1 MEIKKILNSI
11 LEIALLIVVAL
22 AIVLPIRTYVFQPFI
37 VNGSSMEP
45 NFYSGD
51 YLIVDE
57 FTYNFINKPKRGDV
71 IVFDYP
77 LNPSFKYIKRVIGLP
92 GESILIQDGKIT
104 IKSENEE
111 EFVLDEN
118 EYLSD
123 ESLKEWVYLNNLRQ
137 EKLGENEYF
146 VLGDNRNGSSDSRK
160 WGTLPLK
167 NIDGKV
173 FLRFSPREPTSQ
185 KIYD

>member
-11 LEIALLIVVAL
+11 LEMALLIVVAL

-57 FTYNFINKPKRGDV
+57 FTYNFVNKPERGDV
-71 IVFDYP
+71 VVFDYP
-77 LNPSFKYIKRVIGLP
+77 LNPNFKYIKRVVGLP
-92 GESILIQDGKIT
+92 KESILIQDGKIT
-104 IKSENEE
+104 ITSENGE
-111 EFVLDEN
+111 EFVLDEK
-118 EYLSD
+118 EYLND
-123 ESLKEWVYLNNLRQ
+123 DNLKEWVYLNNLRQ
-137 EKLGENEYF
+137 EQLGENEYF

-173 FLRFSPREPTSQ
+173 FLRFSPTEPTSQ

>member
-57 FTYNFINKPKRGDV
+57 FTYNFINKSKRGDV

-92 GESILIQDGKIT
+92 GGP
-104 IKSENEE
+104 
-111 EFVLDEN
+111 
-118 EYLSD
+118 Y
-123 ESLKEWVYLNNLRQ
+123 
-137 EKLGENEYF
+137 
-146 VLGDNRNGSSDSRK
+146 
-160 WGTLPLK
+160 
-167 NIDGKV
+167 
-173 FLRFSPREPTSQ
+173 
-185 KIYD
+185 

>member
-1 MEIKKILNSI
+1 MEIKRLLNSF
-11 LEIALLIVVAL
+11 LEIILLIVVAL
-22 AIVLPIRTYVFQPFI
+22 AIVIPIRTYIFQPFI

-57 FTYNFINKPKRGDV
+57 FTYNFINKPRRGDV

-77 LNPSFKYIKRVIGLP
+77 LNPNFKYIKRVIGLP
-92 GESILIQDGKIT
+92 NETISIKDGKVI
-104 IKSENEE
+104 IKPKNGE
-111 EFVLDEN
+111 EFVLDEKK
-118 EYLSD
+118 YLSED
-123 ESLKEWVYLNNLRQ
+123 NLREWVYSNNLRE

-160 WGTLPLK
+160 WGTLPLR

-173 FLRFSPREPTSQ
+173 FLRFSPKEPTSQ
-185 KIYD
+185 KVYD

>member
-1 MEIKKILNSI
+1 MEFKRIFNSF
-11 LEIALLIVVAL
+11 LEIVLLVVIAL
-22 AIVLPIRTYVFQPFI
+22 AIVIPIRTYVFQPFI

-57 FTYNFINKPKRGDV
+57 FTYNFLNKPKRGDV

-92 GESILIQDGKIT
+92 NETISIMDGKIT
-104 IKSENEE
+104 IRSGNEE
-111 EFVLDEN
+111 EFVLDESK
-118 EYLSD
+118 YLSED
-123 ESLKEWVYLNNLRQ
+123 KLENWIYSVNL
-137 EKLGENEYF
+137 EEKKLGEDEYF

-160 WGTLPLK
+160 WGTLPFK

-173 FLRFSPREPTSQ
+173 FLRFSPKDPASQ
-185 KIYD
+185 KVYD

>member
-1 MEIKKILNSI
+1 MEAKKVLNSI
-11 LEIALLIVVAL
+11 LEMVLLITIAF
-22 AIVLPIRTYVFQPFI
+22 AIVLPIRTYIFQPFI

-57 FTYNFINKPKRGDV
+57 FTYNFVGDPKRGDV
-71 IVFDYP
+71 VVFDYP
-77 LNPSFKYIKRVIGLP
+77 LNPNFKYIKRIIGLP
-92 GESILIQDGKIT
+92 KESILIQDGKIT
-104 IKSENEE
+104 IIPENGE
-111 EFVLDEN
+111 EFILDEK
-118 EYLSD
+118 EYLNSD
-123 ESLKEWVYLNNLRQ
+123 ELGEWVYLNNLRQ
-137 EKLGENEYF
+137 EQLGENEYF

-173 FLRFSPREPTSQ
+173 FLRFSPTEPTGQ

>member
-1 MEIKKILNSI
+1 MEIKKILNSF
-11 LEIALLIVVAL
+11 LEIALLVVIAL
-22 AIVLPIRTYVFQPFI
+22 AIVIPIRTYVFQPFI

-45 NFYSGD
+45 SFYSGD

-57 FTYNFINKPKRGDV
+57 FTYHFTDKPKRGDV

-77 LNPSFKYIKRVIGLP
+77 LNPEFKYIKRVIGLP
-92 GESILIQDGKIT
+92 GEIVSIKSGEIT
-104 IKSENEE
+104 IIPEE
-111 EFVLDEN
+111 GEGFVLDESK
-118 EYLSD
+118 YLSED
-123 ESLKEWVYLNNLRQ
+123 NLNAWEYLNNFESER
-137 EKLGENEYF
+137 LGENEYF

-173 FLRFSPREPTSQ
+173 FLRFSPKEPASQ
-185 KIYD
+185 KIYE

>member
-1 MEIKKILNSI
+1 MEIKKALNSF
-11 LEIALLIVVAL
+11 LEIVLLVVIAL
-22 AIVLPIRTYVFQPFI
+22 AIVIPIRTYIFQPFI

-45 NFYSGD
+45 SFYSGD

-57 FTYNFINKPKRGDV
+57 FSYNFLEKPERGDV
-71 IVFDYP
+71 VVFDYP

-92 GESILIQDGKIT
+92 GEIVSIDSGVIT
-104 IKSENEE
+104 ITKENGEE
-111 EFVLDEN
+111 LKLDEG
-118 EYLSD
+118 EYLS
-123 ESLKEWVYLNNLRQ
+123 EENLNGWIYLNNFRTD
-137 EKLGENEYF
+137 KLGENEYF

-173 FLRFSPREPTSQ
+173 FLRFSPTEPTSQ
-185 KIYD
+185 KVYE